1 MIGCPYATNPP
12 DEECGDGRQSQTSEQ
27 AGDRLQSVASSD
39 KEIKRVGKYNKTWS
53 YHKDKGHHPILKAT
67 TILLNEGNTNT
78 ETNIIKEPPCHALI
92 KTVPANANQVQT
104 SQLPLRCQSTAS
116 LRQAHGVCVCACVCV
131 SVCVYMSVC
140 VCLCVCLCLCLCLCI
155 FMHTGFVQTKFG
167 PNSDWLRQRRFSS
180 INQWECFKS
189 VFCAAQ
195 PKLSKNTKRK
205 NPGKKKK
212 NVNLLSFPHVF
223 CNMAAAV
230 ELHVYCKFRWANGG
244 GAAL

>member
-27 AGDRLQSVASSD
+27 AGGRLQSAASSD

-116 LRQAHGVCVCACVCV
+116 LRQAHGMCVCACVCV
-131 SVCVYMSVC
+131 SVCACVC
-140 VCLCVCLCLCLCLCI
+140 VCVYSCTLVLCKPSLVRPQ
-155 FMHTGFVQTKFG
+155 TGFG
-167 PNSDWLRQRRFSS
+167 RDFSPPS
-180 INQWECFKS
+180 INENALKVCFVQLNQS
-189 VFCAAQ
+189 
-195 PKLSKNTKRK
+195 
-205 NPGKKKK
+205 
-212 NVNLLSFPHVF
+212 
-223 CNMAAAV
+223 
-230 ELHVYCKFRWANGG
+230 
-244 GAAL
+244 